1 MRAGLA
7 VMTALILVSPAHAA
21 GCPNGQIERVHL
33 HRCVAVTSALAKPY
47 FHRAR
52 FVARVP
58 VSMPP
63 HRPPTLQRIDVSIP
77 VPALE
82 PVKPKDIDP
91 RTPEQMQDKL
101 DHDVAVQMH
110 KVDINKLMIILHAEE
125 GD

>member
-63 HRPPTLQRIDVSIP
+63 HRPPTLLQRIDVSIP
-77 VPALE
+77 VPAL
-82 PVKPKDIDP
+82 VKSTDIDQ
-91 RTPEQMQDKL
+91 RTPEQMQDIL
-101 DHDVAVQMH
+101 DHDLAVQMH
-110 KVDINKLMIILHAEE
+110 KIELNKLMIILHAAD